1 MLATL
6 RVKRV
11 NDTVVNSITF
21 SMLEWDLRRV
31 RVRIRLNGRISV
43 DLLFKSH
50 FCVISAML
58 LRRILLCQ
66 KRHKEF
72 KKVTDVSFSTKR
84 LSQKTFQLTVFN

>member
-6 RVKRV
+6 RFKRV
-11 NDTVVNSITF
+11 IDTVVNSITF
-21 SMLEWDLRRV
+21 SMLEWDFN
-31 RVRIRLNGRISV
+31 IRLNGRISI

-50 FCVISAML
+50 FCVISTML

-66 KRHKEF
+66 KRHKVF

>member
-6 RVKRV
+6 RVERV

-21 SMLEWDLRRV
+21 SMLEWDFN
-31 RVRIRLNGRISV
+31 IRLNGRISV

-66 KRHKEF
+66 KRHKVF
-72 KKVTDVSFSTKR
+72 KKVTDVSFSTTQ
-84 LSQKTFQLTVFN
+84 LSQKTFSIDCV

>member
-1 MLATL
+1 MLATP

-21 SMLEWDLRRV
+21 SMLEWDFN
-31 RVRIRLNGRISV
+31 IRLNGRISV

-66 KRHKEF
+66 KRHKVF

>member
-6 RVKRV
+6 RFKRV
-11 NDTVVNSITF
+11 IDTVVNSITF
-21 SMLEWDLRRV
+21 SMLEWDFK
-31 RVRIRLNGRISV
+31 IRLNGRISI

-66 KRHKEF
+66 KRHKVF

>member
-21 SMLEWDLRRV
+21 SMLEWDFN
-31 RVRIRLNGRISV
+31 IRLNGRISV

-58 LRRILLCQ
+58 LRRIIILLCQ
-66 KRHKEF
+66 KRHKVF

>member
-6 RVKRV
+6 RVERV

-21 SMLEWDLRRV
+21 SMLEWDFN
-31 RVRIRLNGRISV
+31 IRLNERISI

-66 KRHKEF
+66 KRHKVF

-84 LSQKTFQLTVFN
+84 LSQKTFQLTVFD

>member
-21 SMLEWDLRRV
+21 SMLEWDFN
-31 RVRIRLNGRISV
+31 IRLNGRISI

-50 FCVISAML
+50 FCVISTML

-66 KRHKEF
+66 KRHKVF

>member
-6 RVKRV
+6 RVKRF

-21 SMLEWDLRRV
+21 SMLEWDLN
-31 RVRIRLNGRISV
+31 IRLNERISI

-66 KRHKEF
+66 KRHKVF

>member
-1 MLATL
+1 MLAIL

-11 NDTVVNSITF
+11 IDTVVNSITF
-21 SMLEWDLRRV
+21 SMLEWDFN
-31 RVRIRLNGRISV
+31 IRLNGRISV

-66 KRHKEF
+66 KRHKVF

>member
-11 NDTVVNSITF
+11 IDTVVNSITF
-21 SMLEWDLRRV
+21 SMLEWDFN
-31 RVRIRLNGRISV
+31 IRLNGRISV
-43 DLLFKSH
+43 YLLFKSH

-66 KRHKEF
+66 KRHKVF

>member
-6 RVKRV
+6 RFKRV

-21 SMLEWDLRRV
+21 SMLEWDFN
-31 RVRIRLNGRISV
+31 IRLNGRISV

-66 KRHKEF
+66 KRHKVF

-84 LSQKTFQLTVFN
+84 LSQKTFQLTLFN

>member
-11 NDTVVNSITF
+11 IDTVVNSITF
-21 SMLEWDLRRV
+21 SMLEWDFN
-31 RVRIRLNGRISV
+31 IRLNGRISV

-66 KRHKEF
+66 KRHKVF

>member
-6 RVKRV
+6 SVKRV

-21 SMLEWDLRRV
+21 SMLEWDFN
-31 RVRIRLNGRISV
+31 IRLNGRISV

-58 LRRILLCQ
+58 LRRILQCQ
-66 KRHKEF
+66 KRHKVF
-72 KKVTDVSFSTKR
+72 KKVTDVSFSTTR
-84 LSQKTFQLTVFN
+84 LSQKTFSIDCV

>member
-6 RVKRV
+6 GVKRV

-21 SMLEWDLRRV
+21 SMLEWEFN
-31 RVRIRLNGRISV
+31 IRLNGRISV
-43 DLLFKSH
+43 NLLFKSH

-58 LRRILLCQ
+58 LRRILCQ
-66 KRHKEF
+66 KRHKVF

-84 LSQKTFQLTVFN
+84 LSQKTF

>member
-1 MLATL
+1 MLATR

-21 SMLEWDLRRV
+21 SMLEWDFN
-31 RVRIRLNGRISV
+31 IRLNGRISV

-66 KRHKEF
+66 KRHKVF

>member
-6 RVKRV
+6 RVERV

-21 SMLEWDLRRV
+21 SMLEWDFN
-31 RVRIRLNGRISV
+31 IRLNGRISV

-66 KRHKEF
+66 KRHKVF

>member
-11 NDTVVNSITF
+11 IDTVVNSITF
-21 SMLEWDLRRV
+21 SMLEWDFN
-31 RVRIRLNGRISV
+31 IRLNGRISV

-50 FCVISAML
+50 FRVISAML

-66 KRHKEF
+66 KRHKLF
-72 KKVTDVSFSTKR
+72 KKVTGVSFSTKGFHKR
-84 LSQKTFQLTVFN
+84 LFS

>member
-1 MLATL
+1 MLATR

-11 NDTVVNSITF
+11 IDTVVNSITF
-21 SMLEWDLRRV
+21 SMLEWDFN
-31 RVRIRLNGRISV
+31 IRLNGRISV

-66 KRHKEF
+66 KRHKVF

-84 LSQKTFQLTVFN
+84 LSQNIFQLTVFN

>member
-21 SMLEWDLRRV
+21 SMLEWDFN
-31 RVRIRLNGRISV
+31 IRLNGRISV

-66 KRHKEF
+66 KRHKVS
-72 KKVTDVSFSTKR
+72 KKVTDVPFSTKR

>member
-6 RVKRV
+6 RVKRF

-21 SMLEWDLRRV
+21 SMLEWDFN
-31 RVRIRLNGRISV
+31 IRLNGRISV

-50 FCVISAML
+50 FCVIPAML

-66 KRHKEF
+66 KRHKVF